1 MEAHLLAYLR
11 HHGAV
16 ARGLAE
22 TFGFNLDE
30 LIGTLIEMGEKDWV
44 EFGRPWGVTVVA
56 LTPAGRSAADRRQ
69 GERRKDLPV
78 ILTREKLVAVLRRDF
93 GWTEEQ
99 VARNPRLRAE
109 RFWFQPLKAVWYPEY
124 ERPKALARGIG
135 SLRKLLRTVA
145 ARLRAVPQRP
155 GFN

>member
-1 MEAHLLAYLR
+1 MGNPESTCEEVPTATEDHAVMEAHLLAYLR

-56 LTPAGRSAADRRQ
+56 LTPLAAPPPT
-69 GERRKDLPV
+69 GV
-78 ILTREKLVAVLRRDF
+78 
-93 GWTEEQ
+93 
-99 VARNPRLRAE
+99 
-109 RFWFQPLKAVWYPEY
+109 KANDGKIC
-124 ERPKALARGIG
+124 R
-135 SLRKLLRTVA
+135 
-145 ARLRAVPQRP
+145 
-155 GFN
+155 